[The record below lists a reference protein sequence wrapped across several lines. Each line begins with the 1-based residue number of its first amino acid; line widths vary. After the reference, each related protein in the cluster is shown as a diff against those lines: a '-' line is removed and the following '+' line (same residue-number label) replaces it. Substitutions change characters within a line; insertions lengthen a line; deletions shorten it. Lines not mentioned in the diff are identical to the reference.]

1 MKPLYRIFAISII
14 GLTLTCAVAGLYL
27 KGQNKHLNV
36 TTSNFSELLQE
47 ERRLSDKNALLKK
60 KWNVNN
66 DVLAELSK
74 FLILPQKETANTPVD
89 VYDPETQSN
98 ISVYENYLSGFVAYD
113 DCVKVLEKLC
123 EAQLPILITSLSI
136 HRNIAHNYALQLSMT
151 YRTK

>member
-1 MKPLYRIFAISII
+1 MKPLYRIFGISLM
-14 GLTLTCAVAGLYL
+14 GLTLACLVAGFYL
-27 KGQNKHLNV
+27 KGQNKNLNV
-36 TTSNFSELLQE
+36 TTSNFPELIQE
-47 ERRLSDKNALLKK
+47 ERRLSDENARLKK